1 MYGATVPGISIYG
14 DNFLGISGAEVTLSL
29 DKSSARIIFRCQAVF
44 SSFPAKAR
52 IPDLDINVDLAFP
65 DFKYI
70 PRLRLGVY
78 GNFDEFG
85 TILNGR
91 LSLGSYAKF
100 INPEIVARGPLRL
113 GIKSTSSFS
122 LAHPRSD
129 WIAWSNIGELNFDI
143 DSSNV
148 AGEMPLNIGGFIYAI
163 EQLGSSDKII
173 VYAHNGIVCI
183 SPKDVYYS
191 KAIISRVGIK
201 HNGAVVNTGLS
212 HYFISQLGDLYNLSE
227 DFKLAKLGYREFLS
241 EMVNPYMCYNQN
253 TDSIHICDGVD
264 GYIYS
269 IDSNSFSKGPN
280 NITGMVWNS
289 DYLYIA
295 SSNVIVNAE
304 VNIITDVFNMNTNKV
319 KTITSISVNVN
330 STENI
335 YVGIQFRLSPADVF
349 TSTPILPLGPDGT
362 LRLPCFGNEFRF
374 NVLGNPT
381 IDNFKIEGIKI
392 RGRIH
397 DYMYLDTGGI

>member
-14 DNFLGISGAEVTLSL
+14 DNFLGISGAEVTFSL
-29 DKSSARIIFRCQAVF
+29 HKSSSRIIFRGQAVF
-44 SSFPAKAR
+44 SSLPAKAR
-52 IPDLDINVDLAFP
+52 IPELDINVDLAFP
-65 DFKYI
+65 DFKHI
-70 PRLRLGVY
+70 PRLNLRAY

-91 LSLGSYAKF
+91 LSIGSYAQF
-100 INPEIVARGPLRL
+100 INPDIIARGPSRL

-129 WIAWSNIGELNFDI
+129 WIAWSNIGELNFEI
-143 DSSNV
+143 NSSNV

-241 EMVNPYMCYNQN
+241 EMVNPYMYYNQE

-269 IDSNSFSKGPN
+269 IDSNSFSSGPN
-280 NITGMVWNS
+280 NITGILWNS
-289 DYLYIA
+289 EYLYTVA
-295 SSNVIVNAE
+295 SNVIVNAE
-304 VNIITDVFNMNTNKV
+304 VNILTDVFNMRTNKI
-319 KTITSISVNVN
+319 KTISSISVNAN
-330 STENI
+330 STENLYI
-335 YVGIQFRLSPADVF
+335 GIQFRLSPTDAF
-349 TSTPILPLGPDGT
+349 TSIPILPLDPDGT
-362 LRLPCFGNEFRF
+362 LRCPCFGREFRF
-374 NVLGNPT
+374 NILGNPS

-397 DYMYLDTGGI
+397 DYMYLDTGEI